1 MRRAVWIAALA
12 LALTCAF
19 ASQASAKTKWLCKP
33 GMSNDPC
40 TGSLATTYFTPS
52 GQQTAAPKP
61 VKNKNASK
69 VDCFYV
75 YPTVSDQ
82 QTPNANLNVDP
93 VLRSIALYQAA
104 RYQQDCKIYAP
115 VYRQGTI
122 GGIGGAGMAAAYK
135 IAYRDVLAAWKDYLK
150 RYNKGRPFVLIGH
163 SQGTFHLRKLVSE
176 QIDKKPAVRK
186 RMVSAILLG
195 GNVLVRKGKDVGGD
209 FKNIPACRKTKQ
221 TGCVV
226 AFSTF
231 DQVPPANSIFG
242 RTLVKGQQVLCTNP
256 ASLHGGS
263 GLLNPLV
270 PTTPFAPGSIALG
283 IQLLGVTYPAA
294 STPWIGVPGSYK
306 AKCSTA
312 GGASVLMVTPQ
323 GGAPTPKPSPDAT
336 WGLHLMDGDIALG
349 DLVALVRAQE
359 QAFLK
364 RR

>member
-1 MRRAVWIAALA
+1 VRRAVWIAALA
-12 LALTCAF
+12 LALSCAF
-19 ASQASAKTKWLCKP
+19 ASQAAAKTKWLCKP

-40 TGSLATTYFTPS
+40 TGSLATTYFTPT
-52 GQQTAAPKP
+52 GKVIPQVKLTAGSK
-61 VKNKNASK
+61 SK

-82 QTPNANLNVDP
+82 TTPNANLDVDP

-135 IAYRDVLAAWKDYLK
+135 IAYKDVLAAWKDYLK

-163 SQGTFHLRKLVSE
+163 SQGTFHLRKLIAE

-195 GNVLVRKGKDVGGD
+195 GNVIVPKGKDVGGD
-209 FKNIPACRKTKQ
+209 FKNVPACRKSRQ

-263 GLLNPLV
+263 GLLDPLV
-270 PTTPFAPGSIALG
+270 PSTPFAPGSIALG
-283 IQLLGVTYPAA
+283 IGLLGVTYPAA
-294 STPWIGVPGSYK
+294 STPWLGVPGSYR
-306 AKCSTA
+306 AECSTA
-312 GGASVLMVTPQ
+312 GGASALMVTPQ
-323 GGAPTPKPSPDAT
+323 GGAPTPKPSPDPT
-336 WGLHLMDGDIALG
+336 WGLHLMDGNIALG
-349 DLVALVRAQE
+349 NLVSLVRTQE

>member
-1 MRRAVWIAALA
+1 VRRVAWIAALA

-40 TGSLATTYFTPS
+40 AGSLATTYFSPS
-52 GQQTAAPKP
+52 GQQLAQPKT

-82 QTPNANLNVDP
+82 STPNANLNVDP

-104 RYQQDCKIYAP
+104 RYSADCRVYAP

-135 IAYRDVLAAWKDYLK
+135 IAYKDVLAAWKDYLK
-150 RYNKGRPFVLIGH
+150 HFNKGRPFVLIGH

-176 QIDKKPAVRK
+176 QIDKNAAVRK

-195 GNVLVRKGKDVGGD
+195 GNVTVRQGKDVGGD
-209 FKNIPACRKTKQ
+209 FKNVPACRKSKQ

-231 DQVPPANSIFG
+231 DQVPPANALFG
-242 RTLVKGQQVLCTNP
+242 RAITPGRQVLCTNP
-256 ASLHGGS
+256 AALGGGS
-263 GLLNPLV
+263 GLLDPLV

-283 IQLLGVTYPAA
+283 IGLLGVTWPSA
-294 STPWIGVPGSYK
+294 STPWIAVPGAYK
-306 AKCSTA
+306 AECSTA
-312 GGASVLMVTPQ
+312 GGASVLMITPQ
-323 GGAPTPKPSPDAT
+323 GGSPTPKPSPDPS
-336 WGLHLMDGDIALG
+336 WGLHLMDGDVALG
-349 DLVALVRAQE
+349 NLVSLVRTQE

>member
-52 GQQTAAPKP
+52 GQKTAAPKS
-61 VKNKNASK
+61 VTNRNKSK

-82 QTPNANLNVDP
+82 TTPNANLNVDP
-93 VLRSIALYQAA
+93 VLRSIALFQAE
-104 RYQQDCKIYAP
+104 RYSADCKIYAP

-135 IAYRDVLAAWKDYLK
+135 IAYKDVLAAWKDYLK
-150 RYNKGRPFVLIGH
+150 HYNKGRPFVLIGH
-163 SQGTFHLRKLVSE
+163 SQGTFHLRKLVAE

-195 GNVLVRKGKDVGGD
+195 GNVIVPKGKDVGGD
-209 FKNIPACRKTKQ
+209 FKNVPACRKTQQ
-221 TGCVV
+221 TGCVI

-242 RTLVKGQQVLCTNP
+242 RTPVKGQQVLCTNP

-263 GLLNPLV
+263 GLLDPLV
-270 PTTPFAPGSIALG
+270 PSTPFAPGSIALG

-294 STPWIGVPGSYK
+294 STPWIGAPGSYK
-306 AKCSTA
+306 ASCSTA

-349 DLVALVRAQE
+349 NLVSLVRTQE